1 MVSVCAIQMTRE
13 QIILYLQGADD
24 ATLFALSAAIK
35 QREVGDKVY
44 LRGLIELGNRCRK
57 NCLYCGIRRDNTSV
71 VRYELS
77 VGQVIEAAKYAYENG
92 YGSLVIQ
99 SGEQQSERF
108 TDYICEL
115 VSEIKE
121 LSSQKLGITLSLGEQ
136 SESTYQRWFNAGA
149 HRYLLRIESSSPQ
162 LYSSIHPA
170 DHLFDERILCL
181 KYLRSTGYQVG
192 TGVMIG
198 LPGQALDN
206 LAEDLLFLRDFN
218 IDMCGMGPYIEHPNA
233 PLVASQYTLDQ
244 RFKLSLRMIALLRIL
259 MPDINIAATTALH
272 AIDPTGREQGIA
284 VGANII
290 MPNITPPELRASY
303 KLYNNKPLTDIDLSG
318 FNVASNEWG
327 DSKHFSKY

>member
-1 MVSVCAIQMTRE
+1 MTRE

-24 ATLFALSAAIK
+24 ATLFALSAATK
-35 QREVGDKVY
+35 RREVGDKVY

-57 NCLYCGIRRDNTSV
+57 NCLYCGIRRDNKLV
-71 VRYELS
+71 ERYELT
-77 VGQVIEAAKYAYENG
+77 VDQVINAASYAYESG
-92 YGSLVIQ
+92 YGSIVIQ

-115 VSEIKE
+115 VTAIKE
-121 LSSQKLGITLSLGEQ
+121 LSFQKLGITLSLGEQ
-136 SESTYQRWFNAGA
+136 SESTYRRWFNAGS

-162 LYSSIHPA
+162 LYSSIHPS
-170 DHLFDERILCL
+170 DHLFDERLACL
-181 KYLRSTGYQVG
+181 NTLRSTGFQVG

-198 LPGQALDN
+198 LPGQTLEN
-206 LAEDLLFLRDFN
+206 LADDLLFLRDLN

-233 PLVASQYTLDQ
+233 PLGASQYTIYH

-284 VGANII
+284 VGANVI
-290 MPNITPPELRASY
+290 MPNITPFELRASY
-303 KLYNNKPLTDIDLSG
+303 ELYNNKPQTDIDLSG
-318 FNVASNEWG
+318 FNVAINEWG
-327 DSKHFSKY
+327 DSKHFRKHKR